1 VQLLLRGTTDL
12 VGIETRL
19 IHDHAGASVHHQNSL
34 ANDLDDEGYVTP

>member
-12 VGIETRL
+12 VGIETSL
-19 IHDHAGASVHHQNSL
+19 IHHQNSL